1 MSLSF
6 NNALINFPFQKQM
19 KYDLRKSRNTLLNIN
34 ADIKKKKK
42 ERYFQLCN
50 LTFYSYFGP
59 TVHAFMET
67 IQIMTLEK

>member
-6 NNALINFPFQKQM
+6 NDVLINFPFQKQM
-19 KYDLRKSRNTLLNIN
+19 KYDLRKSHNTLLSIN
-34 ADIKKKKK
+34 ADIKQKK

>member
-34 ADIKKKKK
+34 ADIKIKE